1 MSHVTQISEE
11 SQQELNL
18 PSQRPLPRAEKRTDS
33 WLTNWETPAPW
44 RKKANDSEDGTVSPT
59 RSSHPSLQRTIFKSC
74 IGSWPGHFRSL
85 NVGTS
90 SWSLISAHTHTH
102 ITWRVHCPLLKSH
115 VQGECAE
122 ILLQNLFV
130 KAFRHVEVSKDDMQV
145 SLQGATENPTGR
157 TGRRARDTGR
167 ARLQPKWDK
176 DASSGTNWK

>member
-1 MSHVTQISEE
+1 MWA
-11 SQQELNL
+11 LL
-18 PSQRPLPRAEKRTDS
+18 PGA
-33 WLTNWETPAPW
+33 
-44 RKKANDSEDGTVSPT
+44 
-59 RSSHPSLQRTIFKSC
+59 SS
-74 IGSWPGHFRSL
+74 
-85 NVGTS
+85 V
-90 SWSLISAHTHTH
+90 HTHTH

-167 ARLQPKWDK
+167 ARLQPK
-176 DASSGTNWK
+176 